1 VPGFPPEG
9 VELIFMAQTRL
20 ILVLL
25 FVFCFSLAT
34 YLQPRQVAREKN
46 AQPGGNVLALML
58 GDARK
63 MFAQQMF
70 AKADAYFHRG
80 NYPSIFD
87 RAPREEENHMIG
99 EAHHPDEPG
108 DGDHD
113 EHDEASGQTQDWIER
128 FGRHFYPTVHVHLK
142 GGEER
147 EMLPWLR
154 ISAELDPHS
163 VETYAVTSYWLRE
176 RLHKVD
182 EAEQFLRDGLR
193 ANPNA
198 PELLYE
204 LGRLFYENRKDY
216 PRAKNV
222 WRFALRRWHE
232 VEEPKPQPNKL
243 LLAQLLGGLARI
255 EAQDGHFNEA
265 IEYLKQLKEL
275 SPSPEQIQKQ
285 IDLLAAKASASK

>member
-1 VPGFPPEG
+1 
-9 VELIFMAQTRL
+9 MMRAKL
-20 ILVLL
+20 ILILL
-25 FVFCFSLAT
+25 LVACFSLAT
-34 YLQPRQVAREKN
+34 SLQPLQAARN
-46 AQPGGNVLALML
+46 ADSGPSGNVLALLL

-87 RAPREEENHMIG
+87 QTPRREENHMAG
-99 EAHHPDEPG
+99 ESHHDEHG

-113 EHDEASGQTQDWIER
+113 DDHVETHAQARDWIES

-142 GGEER
+142 DGEER

-154 ISAELDPHS
+154 VAAELDPHS
-163 VETYAVTSYWLRE
+163 IETYAVTAYWLRD
-176 RLHKVD
+176 RLNKVD

-193 ANPNA
+193 ANPNS

-204 LGRLFYENRKDY
+204 LGRLCFENRKDLS
-216 PRAKNV
+216 RAKNI
-222 WRFALRRWHE
+222 WLFALRRWQE
-232 VEEPKPQPNKL
+232 VEQPKTDPDKL
-243 LLAQLLGGLARI
+243 LLAELLGGLARI
-255 EAQDGHFNEA
+255 EMQSGRAREA
-265 IEYLKQLKEL
+265 IEYLKQLKAL

-285 IDLLAAKASASK
+285 IDQISSPVKPTL

>member
-1 VPGFPPEG
+1 MLRGK
-9 VELIFMAQTRL
+9 L

-25 FVFCFSLAT
+25 VVLSFCLAT
-34 YLQPRQVAREKN
+34 CLQPRQPAL
-46 AQPGGNVLALML
+46 AHDSQTSGNVLALLL

-87 RAPREEENHMIG
+87 LTQHHEENHMAG
-99 EAHHPDEPG
+99 ESRNA
-108 DGDHD
+108 DGNHD
-113 EHDEASGQTQDWIER
+113 EDHEDAPAPANDWIES

-142 GGEER
+142 DGEER

-154 ISAELDPHS
+154 IASELDPQS
-163 VETYAVTSYWLRE
+163 IETYVVTAYWLRD

-182 EAEQFLRDGLR
+182 EAEQILRTGLD
-193 ANPNA
+193 ANPNS

-204 LGRLFYENRKDY
+204 LGRLFYENRKDLD
-216 PRAKNV
+216 RARNV
-222 WRFALRRWHE
+222 WIFALRRWHE
-232 VEEPKPQPNKL
+232 VEEAKPTPDKV

-255 EAQDGHFNEA
+255 ESQDGQFPAA
-265 IEYLKQLKEL
+265 IGYLKQLKEI

-285 IDLLAAKASASK
+285 IDQLAAKSPQP

>member
-1 VPGFPPEG
+1 
-9 VELIFMAQTRL
+9 MTRAKL

-25 FVFCFSLAT
+25 LVTCFSLAT
-34 YLQPRQVAREKN
+34 FLQPRQPSPATRS
-46 AQPGGNVLALML
+46 QPTGNVLALLL

-87 RAPREEENHMIG
+87 QTPRREENHMAS
-99 EAHHPDEPG
+99 ETRHDEPG

-113 EHDEASGQTQDWIER
+113 EEHGEAPAPANDWIES
-128 FGRHFYPTVHVHLK
+128 FGRHFYPTIHLHLK
-142 GGEER
+142 EGEER

-154 ISAELDPHS
+154 IAADLDPHS
-163 VETYAVTSYWLRE
+163 IETYAVTAYWLRD
-176 RLHKVD
+176 RLNKVD
-182 EAEQFLRDGLR
+182 EAEQVLRDGLR
-193 ANPNA
+193 ANPNS

-204 LGRLFYENRKDY
+204 LGRLFYENRKDFS
-216 PRAKNV
+216 RAHNV
-222 WRFALRRWHE
+222 WIFALRRWHE
-232 VEEPKPQPNKL
+232 VEEPKPEPDKI

-255 EAQDGHFNEA
+255 DNQDGHYAEA
-265 IEYLKQLKEL
+265 IGYLKQLKEL

-285 IDLLAAKASASK
+285 IDQIAAKSPLK

>member
-1 VPGFPPEG
+1 MLRGK
-9 VELIFMAQTRL
+9 L

-25 FVFCFSLAT
+25 LVTSFTFAT
-34 YLQPRQVAREKN
+34 WLQPRQPAAAN
-46 AQPGGNVLALML
+46 DSQPTGNVLALLL

-87 RAPREEENHMIG
+87 LTQHHEENHMAG
-99 EAHHPDEPG
+99 ESRNA

-113 EHDEASGQTQDWIER
+113 EDHEDAPAPANDWIES

-142 GGEER
+142 DGEER

-154 ISAELDPHS
+154 IASELDPQS
-163 VETYAVTSYWLRE
+163 IETYVVTAYWLRD

-182 EAEQFLRDGLR
+182 EAEQILRTGLD
-193 ANPNA
+193 ANPNS

-204 LGRLFYENRKDY
+204 LGRLFYENRKDLN
-216 PRAKNV
+216 RARNV
-222 WRFALRRWHE
+222 WIFALRRWHE
-232 VEEPKPQPNKL
+232 FEEAKPTPNKVL
-243 LLAQLLGGLARI
+243 PAQLLGGLARI
-255 EAQDGHFNEA
+255 ENQEGHFVEA
-265 IEYLKQLKEL
+265 IGYLKQLKEI

-285 IDLLAAKASASK
+285 IDQLAAKTPQP

>member
-1 VPGFPPEG
+1 
-9 VELIFMAQTRL
+9 MRAKL

-25 FVFCFSLAT
+25 LVACLSLAT
-34 YLQPRQVAREKN
+34 CLQPLQPARKN
-46 AQPGGNVLALML
+46 NSGQSGNILALLL

-87 RAPREEENHMIG
+87 QTPRHEENHMAS
-99 EAHHPDEPG
+99 ETHHDEHG

-113 EHDEASGQTQDWIER
+113 DDEAPAPAHDWIES

-142 GGEER
+142 EGEER

-154 ISAELDPHS
+154 VAIELDPHS
-163 VETYAVTSYWLRE
+163 IGTYTATAYWLGD
-176 RLHKVD
+176 RLNKVD

-193 ANPNA
+193 ANPGS
-198 PELLYE
+198 PDLIYE
-204 LGRLFYENRKDY
+204 LGRLLYQKRNDSAHAENL
-216 PRAKNV
+216 
-222 WRFALRRWHE
+222 WLFALRRWRE
-232 VEEPKPQPNKL
+232 VEQPKEQPNVEL
-243 LLAQLLGGLARI
+243 LRNLLGGLARI
-255 EAQDGHFNEA
+255 ETQEGHYNEA
-265 IEYLKQLKEL
+265 IGHMKQWKEI

-285 IDLLAAKASASK
+285 IDQISKQAGSSL

>member
-1 VPGFPPEG
+1 MTRG
-9 VELIFMAQTRL
+9 RL

-25 FVFCFSLAT
+25 LVTCFSLAT
-34 YLQPRQVAREKN
+34 LLQPRQP
-46 AQPGGNVLALML
+46 AQEAGTGQTGNVLALLL

-87 RAPREEENHMIG
+87 LAPRHEENHMAG
-99 EAHHPDEPG
+99 ETHHDEHG
-108 DGDHD
+108 DGDRD
-113 EHDEASGQTQDWIER
+113 EDHAEAPAPANDWIES

-142 GGEER
+142 DGEER

-154 ISAELDPHS
+154 IASDLDPQS
-163 VETYAVTSYWLRE
+163 IETYAVTAYWLRD
-176 RLHKVD
+176 RLNQVD
-182 EAEQFLRDGLR
+182 EAEQFLRAGLH
-193 ANPNA
+193 ANPSS

-204 LGRLFYENRKDY
+204 LGRLFYENRKDTS
-216 PRAKNV
+216 RARNV
-222 WRFALRRWHE
+222 WIFALRRWHE
-232 VEEPKPQPNKL
+232 VEEPKPVPDKI

-255 EAQDGHFNEA
+255 ENQDWHFAEA
-265 IEYLKQLKEL
+265 IGYLKQLKEL

-285 IDLLAAKASASK
+285 IDQLAAKLPLQ